1 MNKLVRRMLKITL
14 MGILSMGYLII
25 FVVTYGIA
33 ERILPELTLTVL
45 IWTYMV
51 YFIYK
56 WIDSFFE
63 EDPKCKKY

>member
-1 MNKLVRRMLKITL
+1 MNKIVRRLTKIAMMGLLL
-14 MGILSMGYLII
+14 MGYFII

-33 ERILPELTLTVL
+33 ERMLPETTLTVL
-45 IWTYMV
+45 IWTYVV

-56 WIDSFFE
+56 WIDNFFK

>member
-1 MNKLVRRMLKITL
+1 MNKIVRRLTKIAMVGLLL
-14 MGILSMGYLII
+14 MGYFII

-33 ERILPELTLTVL
+33 ERMLPELAFTVL
-45 IWTYMV
+45 IWTYAV

-56 WIDSFFE
+56 WIDSFFK

>member
-1 MNKLVRRMLKITL
+1 MDKLVRRMLKVTL
-14 MGILSMGYLII
+14 VGLLLMGYLII

-33 ERILPELTLTVL
+33 EKMLPELTLTVL
-45 IWTYMV
+45 IWTYVV

>member
-1 MNKLVRRMLKITL
+1 MNRLIRRMIKITL
-14 MGILSMGYLII
+14 MGILLMGYFII

-33 ERILPELTLTVL
+33 EKMLPELAFTVF
-45 IWTYMV
+45 IWTCVV

-56 WIDSFFE
+56 WIDSFFK

>member
-1 MNKLVRRMLKITL
+1 MDKLIKITMVGL
-14 MGILSMGYLII
+14 LLMGYLII

-33 ERILPELTLTVL
+33 EKMLPELAFTVF
-45 IWTYMV
+45 IWTCVV

-56 WIDSFFE
+56 WIDSFFK

>member
-1 MNKLVRRMLKITL
+1 MDKLVRGMLKVTL
-14 MGILSMGYLII
+14 VGLLLMGYLII

-33 ERILPELTLTVL
+33 EKMLPEIALTVF
-45 IWTYMV
+45 IWTYVV

-56 WIDSFFE
+56 WIDDFFE

>member
-1 MNKLVRRMLKITL
+1 MNKIVRRLTKIAMMGLLL
-14 MGILSMGYLII
+14 MGYFII

-33 ERILPELTLTVL
+33 ERMLPELTFTVL
-45 IWTYMV
+45 IWTYVV

-56 WIDSFFE
+56 WINSFFK

>member
-1 MNKLVRRMLKITL
+1 MNKIVRRLTKIAMVGLLL
-14 MGILSMGYLII
+14 MGYFII

-33 ERILPELTLTVL
+33 ERILPELVFTVL
-45 IWTYMV
+45 IWTYAV

-56 WIDSFFE
+56 WIDSFFK

>member
-1 MNKLVRRMLKITL
+1 MNKIVRRMIKITL
-14 MGILSMGYLII
+14 MGILLMGYFII

-33 ERILPELTLTVL
+33 EKMLPEIAFTVF
-45 IWTYMV
+45 IWTCVV

-56 WIDSFFE
+56 WIDSFFK

>member
-1 MNKLVRRMLKITL
+1 MNKIVRRLTKIAMMGLLL
-14 MGILSMGYLII
+14 MGYFII

-33 ERILPELTLTVL
+33 ERMLPETTLTVL
-45 IWTYMV
+45 IWTYIV

-56 WIDSFFE
+56 WIDSFFK

>member
-1 MNKLVRRMLKITL
+1 MDKLVRGMLKVTL
-14 MGILSMGYLII
+14 VGLLLMGYLII

-33 ERILPELTLTVL
+33 EKMLPELTLTVL
-45 IWTYMV
+45 IWTYVV

>member
-1 MNKLVRRMLKITL
+1 MNKIIRRLTKIAMMGLLL
-14 MGILSMGYLII
+14 MGYFII

-33 ERILPELTLTVL
+33 EKMLLETTLTVL
-45 IWTYMV
+45 IWTYVV

-56 WIDSFFE
+56 WIDSFFK